1 LGRLFAPGD
10 TPGEIVSK
18 LTAAAVEALADP
30 GVRSHFADFG
40 TEVLPPERQT
50 PQPLGA
56 LVKAEAKTG
65 PIPSADS
72 VTGLKRQEATVG
84 KVCKIVLCA
93 ATAMVL
99 ASLAARAEDP
109 VLRIAKQ
116 GSMEAGGR
124 AINCATNDGGDP
136 NSRRFPSGHVVVDN
150 VYATFQYPADQRY
163 PYPILFNSGGGHT
176 ARVYDTT
183 PDGREGWLTLFM
195 RQGFPVYGVDR
206 TNTGRSGTD
215 ICKINAVKLGKAPPA
230 ELPAINRYAAESSW
244 VTFRWGPKF
253 GEPYTNTQFPIAFAD
268 AYYPQMIS
276 TYRDPVETPKSVAAF
291 AALID
296 KIAEPVIIQS
306 WSSSGLLGYLTAIER
321 SERVKG
327 ILAVE
332 TSVTAFDMI
341 PAEGRQ
347 KLAKIP
353 IYIVIGDH
361 AEDRVEASRKFQK
374 EMAAIG
380 GHVTVDVLPEAGIY
394 GNGHTMMLEK
404 NNKQIMYRMIAW
416 LEGNVFEPK

>member
-1 LGRLFAPGD
+1 MATMTRTLLLWGTTAGLFLAP
-10 TPGEIVSK
+10 
-18 LTAAAVEALADP
+18 LAP
-30 GVRSHFADFG
+30 
-40 TEVLPPERQT
+40 
-50 PQPLGA
+50 
-56 LVKAEAKTG
+56 
-65 PIPSADS
+65 
-72 VTGLKRQEATVG
+72 
-84 KVCKIVLCA
+84 
-93 ATAMVL
+93 
-99 ASLAARAEDP
+99 RAEEP

-116 GSMEAGGR
+116 GSMEAGGKT
-124 AINCATNDGGDP
+124 IDCATNDGGDP
-136 NSRRFPSGHVVVDN
+136 NSTRWPSGHVVVDN
-150 VYATFQYPADQRY
+150 VYATYQYPADPRY

-183 PDGREGWLTLFM
+183 PDGREGWLTLFL

-206 TNTGRSGTD
+206 PNTGRSGTD
-215 ICKINAVKLGKAPPA
+215 ICRINAVKLGRAPVT

-253 GEPYTNTQFPIAFAD
+253 GEPYPNTQFPVEFAD
-268 AYYPQMIS
+268 SYYPQTVS
-276 TYRDPVETPKSVAAF
+276 TYRDPDETPKSVAAF

-296 KIAEPVIIQS
+296 KIGEPVIIQS

-321 SERVKG
+321 ADRVKA

-332 TSVTAFDMI
+332 TSVTAFDII
-341 PAEGRQ
+341 PAAGRQ

-361 AEDRVEASRKFQK
+361 AQDRVDASRKFQR

-380 GHVTVDVLPEAGIY
+380 GRVTVDVLPEAGIF

-404 NNKQIMYRMIAW
+404 NNKQIMFRMIAW
-416 LEGNVFEPK
+416 LEGNVFKPR